1 MSVATAFAALIILL
15 AASPASSP
23 VPTRTIT
30 LTPVD
35 FASAFTNECGGAP
48 TPPFAHPPNTV
59 FVGGIVRNGAL
70 CSVYQGLVRFDLD
83 GLDAASIVSAKLFY
97 QSKQNYFADGSIDRN
112 RAICVGAIGTLKQSW
127 SSEEKSITPILVQDD
142 SLRSPHPNLKGPPI
156 DVTTLL
162 KTHLDEVKANGLA
175 FDGTVEN
182 VASRHCLSALYQIE
196 LRLAIVASPA
206 S

>member
-1 MSVATAFAALIILL
+1 
-15 AASPASSP
+15 
-23 VPTRTIT
+23 
-30 LTPVD
+30 
-35 FASAFTNECGGAP
+35 
-48 TPPFAHPPNTV
+48 V

-97 QSKQNYFADGSIDRN
+97 QSKQNYFADGSTDRN
-112 RAICVGAIGTLKQSW
+112 HALCIGTIGTLKQAW
-127 SSEEKSITPILVQDD
+127 SSEEKSITPMLVQDD

-156 DVTTLL
+156 DVTALL
-162 KTHLDEVKANGLA
+162 KAHLDEVKANGLA

-182 VASRHCLSALYQIE
+182 VATRHCLSALGQIE